1 MIEIIAF
8 DADDTLW
15 QNESLYH
22 KAKDELARILSP
34 YRDPNWVNRKL
45 DEIEVSNLE
54 VYGYGIKSFTLS
66 MIETA
71 AKAVDGKIEAHT
83 ISVILGIAKRMLSA
97 EVELLE
103 HTEQTLVQLSSG
115 YDLML
120 VTKGDLFE
128 QQRKISRS
136 GIDHFFKL
144 IEIVSEKT
152 PARYLDILK
161 KHHIEVERFLM
172 VGNSLR
178 SDILPVVAIG
188 GRAVY
193 IPNEN
198 TWFHEVSGQDE
209 IEGVEY
215 DELEYLGQ
223 LPEYMAALERALD

>member
-1 MIEIIAF
+1 MIEVIAF

-15 QNESLYH
+15 ENESLYH
-22 KAKDELARILSP
+22 WAKDELARILSP
-34 YRDPNWVNRKL
+34 YQDPGWVNRKL
-45 DEIEVSNLE
+45 DETEVSNLQ
-54 VYGYGIKSFTLS
+54 VYGYGIKSFALS

-71 AKAVDGKIEAHT
+71 FEAVDSKIEAHT
-83 ISVILGIAKRMLSA
+83 ISAILEIAKKMLSA
-97 EVELLE
+97 EVDLLD
-103 HTEQTLVQLSSG
+103 HTEQALLQLSSD
-115 YDLML
+115 YNLLL

-128 QQRKISRS
+128 QQRKIARS
-136 GIDHFFKL
+136 GIEHCFEL
-144 IEIVSEKT
+144 IEVVAEKT

-198 TWFHEVSGQDE
+198 TWFHEVPEQEE
-209 IEGVEY
+209 IEGAQF
-215 DELEYLGQ
+215 DELEHLGQ
-223 LPEYMAALERALD
+223 LPDYMAALERTLD

>member
-34 YRDPNWVNRKL
+34 YREPNWVNRKL

-209 IEGVEY
+209 IEGAEY

-223 LPEYMAALERALD
+223 LPEYMAAVERALD

>member
-1 MIEIIAF
+1 MIELIAF

-15 QNESLYH
+15 ENESFYH
-22 KAKDELARILSP
+22 SAKDDLARILSP
-34 YRDPNWVNRKL
+34 YREADWVNRKL
-45 DEIEVSNLE
+45 DENEVSNLQ

-71 AKAVDGKIEAHT
+71 AEAVDRKIEAHT
-83 ISVILGIAKRMLSA
+83 ISTILEIAKRMLSA
-97 EVELLE
+97 EVKLLD
-103 HTEQTLVQLSSG
+103 HTEQALLQLSAD

-136 GIDHFFKL
+136 GIDHCFKL
-144 IEIVSEKT
+144 IEVIAEKT

-198 TWFHEVSGQDE
+198 TWFHEVPEQEE
-209 IEGVEY
+209 IEGAEY
-215 DELEYLGQ
+215 DELEHLGQ
-223 LPEYMAALERALD
+223 LPEYMAALERSQD

>member
-1 MIEIIAF
+1 MIEVIAF

-15 QNESLYH
+15 ENEPFYH
-22 KAKDELARILSP
+22 RAKDDLSRILSP
-34 YRDPNWVNRKL
+34 YREADWVNRKL
-45 DEIEVSNLE
+45 DENEVSNLQ

-71 AKAVDGKIEAHT
+71 AEAVDRKIEAHT
-83 ISVILGIAKRMLSA
+83 ISSILEIAKRMLSA
-97 EVELLE
+97 EVELLD
-103 HTEQTLVQLSSG
+103 HTEQTLLQLSSD

-136 GIDHFFKL
+136 GIDHCFNR
-144 IEIVSEKT
+144 IEVVAEKT
-152 PARYLDILK
+152 PTRYLDILK
-161 KHHIEVERFLM
+161 KHHIKVERFLM

-178 SDILPVVAIG
+178 SDILPVVSIG

-198 TWFHEVSGQDE
+198 TWFHEMPEQEE
-209 IEGVEY
+209 IEGAEY
-215 DELEYLGQ
+215 DELEHLGQ
-223 LPEYMAALERALD
+223 LPEYMAALERTLG

>member
-15 QNESLYH
+15 ENESLYH

-34 YRDPNWVNRKL
+34 YQEPDWVSRKL
-45 DEIEVSNLE
+45 DEIEVSNLQF
-54 VYGYGIKSFTLS
+54 YGYGLKSFTLS

-71 AKAVDGKIEAHT
+71 AEAVYGKIEAHT
-83 ISVILGIAKRMLSA
+83 ISAILEIAKRMLSA
-97 EVELLE
+97 EVVLLD
-103 HTEQTLVQLSSG
+103 HTEQALAQLSPD

-120 VTKGDLFE
+120 VTKGDLYE

-136 GIDHFFKL
+136 GIDYCFKM
-144 IEIVSEKT
+144 IEVVAEKT
-152 PARYLDILK
+152 PAIYLDILK

-178 SDILPVVAIG
+178 SDILPIVAIG

-198 TWFHEVSGQDE
+198 TWFHEVPEQEDV
-209 IEGVEY
+209 EGVEY
-215 DELEYLGQ
+215 DELEHLGQ

>member
-15 QNESLYH
+15 ENESLYH
-22 KAKDELARILSP
+22 KAKDELARLLSP
-34 YRDPNWVNRKL
+34 YREADWVNRKL
-45 DEIEVSNLE
+45 DEIEIANLQ

-66 MIETA
+66 MTETA
-71 AKAVDGKIEAHT
+71 AEAVDGKIEAHS
-83 ISVILGIAKRMLSA
+83 IFAILEIAKRMLSA
-97 EVELLE
+97 DVELLD
-103 HTEQTLVQLSSG
+103 HTEQTLGQLSSD

-136 GIDHFFKL
+136 GIDQCFKA
-144 IEIVSEKT
+144 IEIVAEKT
-152 PARYLDILK
+152 PARYLEILK
-161 KHHIEVERFLM
+161 KHNIEIERFLM

-178 SDILPVVAIG
+178 SDILPIVAIG

-198 TWFHEVSGQDE
+198 TWFHEVPEQED

-215 DELEYLGQ
+215 DELEHLGQ
-223 LPEYMAALERALD
+223 LPEYMAALERTLD

>member
-15 QNESLYH
+15 KNESLYH

-34 YRDPNWVNRKL
+34 HQEPDWVDCKL
-45 DEIEVSNLE
+45 DEIEISNLQI
-54 VYGYGIKSFTLS
+54 YGYGIKSFTLS

-71 AKAVDGKIEAHT
+71 TEAVDGKIEAHT
-83 ISVILGIAKRMLSA
+83 ISAILEIAKMMLSA
-97 EVELLE
+97 EVELLDY
-103 HTEQTLVQLSSG
+103 TEQALVQLSSD

-128 QQRKISRS
+128 QRSKISRS
-136 GIDHFFKL
+136 GMDHCFKL
-144 IEIVSEKT
+144 IEVVAEKT
-152 PARYLDILK
+152 PARYLEILK
-161 KHHIEVERFLM
+161 KHVIEIEQFLM

-178 SDILPVVAIG
+178 SDILPIVAIG

-198 TWFHEVSGQDE
+198 TWFHEVPEQEDV
-209 IEGVEY
+209 EGVEY
-215 DELEYLGQ
+215 DELEHLGQ
-223 LPEYMAALERALD
+223 LPEYMAALERTLD

>member
-34 YRDPNWVNRKL
+34 YREPNWVNRKL

-83 ISVILGIAKRMLSA
+83 ISVILEISKRMLSA

-120 VTKGDLFE
+120 LTKGDLFE

-144 IEIVSEKT
+144 IEIVAEKT
-152 PARYLDILK
+152 PTRYLDILK

-193 IPNEN
+193 IPNKN

>member
-22 KAKDELARILSP
+22 RAKDELARILSA
-34 YRDPNWVNRKL
+34 YREPNWVNRKL

-83 ISVILGIAKRMLSA
+83 ISVILEIAKRMLST

-103 HTEQTLVQLSSG
+103 HTEQTLVQLSSS

-161 KHHIEVERFLM
+161 KHHIEVEQFLM

-198 TWFHEVSGQDE
+198 TWFHEKSGQDE
-209 IEGVEY
+209 IEGAQY
-215 DELEYLGQ
+215 DELEHLGQ
-223 LPEYMAALERALD
+223 LPDYMAALERALD

>member
-34 YRDPNWVNRKL
+34 YREPNWVNRKL

>member
-15 QNESLYH
+15 ENESLYH
-22 KAKDELARILSP
+22 RGKSELAQILSP
-34 YRDPNWVNRKL
+34 YRETDWVNRKL
-45 DEIEVSNLE
+45 DEIEVSNMQ

-71 AKAVDGKIEAHT
+71 AKAVDRKIEAHT
-83 ISVILGIAKRMLSA
+83 ISAILEIAKKMLSA
-97 EVELLE
+97 EVELLD
-103 HTEQTLVQLSSG
+103 HTEQALVKLSSD

-136 GIDHFFKL
+136 GIDHFFRV
-144 IEIVSEKT
+144 IEIVAEKT

-172 VGNSLR
+172 VGNLLR
-178 SDILPVVAIG
+178 SDILPIAAIG

-198 TWFHEVSGQDE
+198 TWFHEVPEQEDV
-209 IEGVEY
+209 EGVEY
-215 DELEYLGQ
+215 DELEHLGQ
-223 LPEYMAALERALD
+223 LPEYMAALERARG

>member
-15 QNESLYH
+15 ENESLYH
-22 KAKDELARILSP
+22 KAKDEFERILSP
-34 YRDPNWVNRKL
+34 YREPAWVNRKL
-45 DEIEVSNLE
+45 DEIEVSNLQF
-54 VYGYGIKSFTLS
+54 YGYGIKSFTLS

-71 AKAVDGKIEAHT
+71 AEAIDGKIEAPT
-83 ISVILGIAKRMLSA
+83 ISAILEIAKRMLSA
-97 EVELLE
+97 DVELLD
-103 HTEQTLVQLSSG
+103 HAEQTLAQLSSD

-136 GIDHFFKL
+136 GIDHCFKV
-144 IEIVSEKT
+144 IEVVSEKT

-161 KHHIEVERFLM
+161 KHHIEVKRFLM

-178 SDILPVVAIG
+178 SDILPIVAIG

-193 IPNEN
+193 VPNEN
-198 TWFHEVSGQDE
+198 TWFHEVPEQEE

-215 DELEYLGQ
+215 DELEHLGQ
-223 LPEYMAALERALD
+223 LPDYMAALERALN

>member
-22 KAKDELARILSP
+22 RAKDELARILSP
-34 YRDPNWVNRKL
+34 YREPNWVNRKL

>member
-1 MIEIIAF
+1 
-8 DADDTLW
+8 
-15 QNESLYH
+15 
-22 KAKDELARILSP
+22 
-34 YRDPNWVNRKL
+34 VNRKL

-223 LPEYMAALERALD
+223 LPEYMAAVERALD